1 MRNLWI
7 FISRYNAFF
16 FFIIFFIIGITLTVR
31 NNAYQHSVTINST
44 NKVVGDVYNNLNV
57 FKKYINL
64 GAVNDS
70 LATENAKLKTEILS
84 LRSVDTAKEVT
95 VKDSSGTPKYTYL
108 AARVI
113 KNSITLRNNI
123 ITINKGALDG
133 IKSGMPVISPVKGV
147 VGYIRDV
154 SEHLATIESLLHQ
167 KTFVSVSIKK
177 NNAFGS
183 LVWGE
188 GNSDYRK
195 AYIKEI
201 PNHFK
206 INLRDTVVT
215 STYSKFPPGIPV
227 GAVSN
232 TGIAT
237 GGNFMTL
244 EINLFNDFST
254 LQYVYVVKN
263 KFAEEQQQLEAKT
276 TDEQ

>member
-7 FISRYNAFF
+7 FVSRYNAFF
-16 FFIIFFIIGITLTVR
+16 FFIIFFITGIVLTVK
-31 NNAYQHSVTINST
+31 NNAYQHSVALNST
-44 NKVVGDVYNNLNV
+44 NQIVGDVYNNLNV
-57 FKKYINL
+57 VKKYINL

-70 LATENAKLKTEILS
+70 LATENAKLKTELLA
-84 LRSVDTAKEVT
+84 LRNIDTAKDIT
-95 VKDSSGTPKYTYL
+95 VRDTSGNPQYTYL

-123 ITINKGALDG
+123 ITINKGNLDG
-133 IKSGMPVISPVKGV
+133 IAVGMPVISPVKGV

-154 SEHLATIESLLHQ
+154 SDHLATIESLLHQ

-183 LVWGE
+183 LVWGDR
-188 GNSDYRK
+188 NFDYRK

-206 INLRDTVVT
+206 INLKDTVVT
-215 STYSKFPPGIPV
+215 STYSKFPAGIPV
-227 GAVSN
+227 GSVSN

-254 LQYVYVVKN
+254 LQYVYVIKN
-263 KFAEEQQQLEAKT
+263 KFAKEQEELEAKRP
-276 TDEQ
+276 DEQ

>member
-16 FFIIFFIIGITLTVR
+16 FFIIFFITGIVLTVK
-31 NNAYQHSVTINST
+31 NNAYQRSIAVNST
-44 NKVVGDVYNNLNV
+44 NQIVGDVYNNLNIL
-57 FKKYINL
+57 KKYINL

-70 LATENAKLKTEILS
+70 LAIENAKLKTEILAIKNI
-84 LRSVDTAKEVT
+84 DTAKDVT
-95 VKDSSGTPKYTYL
+95 VKDTAGIPQYTYL

-123 ITINKGALDG
+123 ITINKGQADG
-133 IKSGMPVISPVKGV
+133 ITSGMPVISPVKGV

-167 KTFVSVSIKK
+167 KTYVSVSIKK
-177 NNAFGS
+177 NNAVGS
-183 LVWGE
+183 MVWGE
-188 GNSDYRK
+188 RNFDYRK

-206 INLRDTVVT
+206 VNLKDTVVT
-215 STYSKFPPGIPV
+215 STYSKFPSGILV
-227 GAVSN
+227 GTVSN

-254 LQYVYVVKN
+254 LQYVYVIKD
-263 KFAEEQQQLEAKT
+263 KFAKEQQELEARR

>member
-16 FFIIFFIIGITLTVR
+16 FFIIFFTIGIVLTVK
-31 NNAYQHSVTINST
+31 NNAYQHSIAINST
-44 NKVVGDVYNNLNV
+44 NQIVGDVYNNLNV
-57 FKKYINL
+57 VKKYINL
-64 GAVNDS
+64 GVANDS
-70 LATENAKLKTEILS
+70 LAAENAKLKTEILAIK
-84 LRSVDTAKEVT
+84 SVDTSRDIT
-95 VKDSSGTPKYTYL
+95 VKDTSGTPAYTYL

-123 ITINKGALDG
+123 ITINKGSVDG
-133 IKSGMPVISPVKGV
+133 IESGMPVISPVKGV

-167 KTFVSVSIKK
+167 KTYVSVSIKK
-177 NNAFGS
+177 NNAVGS

-188 GNSDYRK
+188 RNFDYRK
-195 AYIKEI
+195 AYIKDI
-201 PNHFK
+201 PNHFRVK
-206 INLRDTVVT
+206 LRDTVVT
-215 STYSKFPPGIPV
+215 STYSKFPAGIPV
-227 GAVSN
+227 GSVSN

-254 LQYVYVVKN
+254 LQYVYVIKN
-263 KFAEEQQQLEAKT
+263 KFAKEQQELEAKIP
-276 TDEQ
+276 DEQ